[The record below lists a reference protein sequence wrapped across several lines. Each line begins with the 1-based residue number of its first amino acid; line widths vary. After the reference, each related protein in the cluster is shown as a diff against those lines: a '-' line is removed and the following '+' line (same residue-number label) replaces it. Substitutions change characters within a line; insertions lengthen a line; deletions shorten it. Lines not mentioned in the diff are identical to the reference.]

1 MAKFSYRLQSVL
13 NIKLQME
20 EQARMEFGQ
29 AVSKLNSEEQKLEEL
44 KNTREGYLE
53 EGRRLRNEGID
64 VLKLKENEQLLKYTD
79 TLIEGQIE
87 RVKIASR
94 ALERARNKL
103 TIAMQ
108 ERKAQEKLK
117 ERAFETYIEEE
128 KQAEAKEID
137 ELVSYRYGAGDINNN
152 GNK

>member
-1 MAKFSYRLQSVL
+1 
-13 NIKLQME
+13 
-20 EQARMEFGQ
+20 MEFGQ